1 MTNVAAVD
9 CGSNSTRLLI
19 TDDDG
24 RTLHRDMRI
33 TRLSQGVDASGA
45 LTAEALART
54 VAVLGEYRTI
64 MDRFDVSRGLVVAT
78 SAVRDAVN
86 GDEFLRAASET
97 TGLEARC
104 LRGEEEARFSLLGA
118 TAGLAPSDQPTLVV
132 DIGGGSTELAAL
144 VDGQL
149 EAFSMQ
155 LGCVRVT
162 ERALGSD
169 VVTDERRAAAVDM
182 IEAELDRAF
191 ALTPAFTSLVGGV
204 RLVGVAG
211 TVATLAQLVTGQ
223 PTYVREAV
231 HHQTLHRSDV
241 QAWISE
247 LGSRT
252 PAQRLALP
260 GMVPGREDV
269 LVAGLLVLDAVLA
282 RFAVST
288 FLTSEDD
295 ILDGVATA
303 VRING
308 VSPQ

>member
-1 MTNVAAVD
+1 MANVAAVD

-19 TDDDG
+19 IDNEG
-24 RTLHRDMRI
+24 RALHRDMRI
-33 TRLSQGVDASGA
+33 TRLSQGVDSSST
-45 LTAEALART
+45 LTAEAIERT
-54 VAVLGEYRTI
+54 LAVLADYRAL

-78 SAVRDAVN
+78 SAVRDATN
-86 GDEFLRAASET
+86 GETFLRAASDT

-104 LRGEEEARFSLLGA
+104 LRGEEEAAYSLLGA
-118 TAGLAPSDQPTLVV
+118 TSGLAPSDTPTLVV
-132 DIGGGSTELAAL
+132 DIGGGSTELAVM
-144 VDGQL
+144 VDGHL

-169 VVTDERRAAAVDM
+169 VVTEPRRQEALAM
-182 IEAELDRAF
+182 IRAELDRAF
-191 ALTPAFTSLVGGV
+191 TQTPAFNQLVGGV

-231 HHQTLHRSDV
+231 HHQTLRRSDV
-241 QAWISE
+241 QTWIGE

-252 PAQRLALP
+252 PAQRLKLP

-269 LVAGLLVLDAVLA
+269 LVAGLLVLDSVLE
-282 RFAVST
+282 RFDLFA

-303 VRING
+303 VRTNG